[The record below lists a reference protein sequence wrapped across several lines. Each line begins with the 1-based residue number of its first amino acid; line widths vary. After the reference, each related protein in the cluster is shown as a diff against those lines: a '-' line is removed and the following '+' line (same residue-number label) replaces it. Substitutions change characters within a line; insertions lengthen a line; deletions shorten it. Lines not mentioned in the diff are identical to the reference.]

1 MLFPPL
7 YYGKDVLQPLEV
19 EGLVEESDLEKR
31 SNSFRGTYAMLIGIR
46 KDILTT

>member
-7 YYGKDVLQPLEV
+7 CYGKDVLQPLDV
-19 EGLVEESDLEKR
+19 EGLVVEDDLE
-31 SNSFRGTYAMLIGIR
+31 